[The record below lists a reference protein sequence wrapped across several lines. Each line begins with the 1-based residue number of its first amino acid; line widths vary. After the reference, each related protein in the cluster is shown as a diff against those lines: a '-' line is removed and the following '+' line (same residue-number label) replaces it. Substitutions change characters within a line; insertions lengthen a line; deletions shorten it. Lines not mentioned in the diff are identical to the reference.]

1 MEQRLTAIFALDMVG
16 YSRLMEA
23 DEMGTIVHHKKHRN
37 ELIDP
42 AIIRSGGRIVKE
54 MGDGILAEF
63 TSVAGAVRCAIEIQ
77 IAIPSSETRSP
88 EGELI
93 CYRIGINLG
102 DIMDDGQEVY
112 GDGINVA
119 ARLEQMAEPGGICIS
134 GTAHDTLRSSM
145 DVAFRPLGMITVKNI
160 NRPIQAYYVDLHP
173 SSGDN
178 IGFNSKNGIRF
189 ERRTLWRRVA
199 AGAVICATALLTL
212 ALTPPHYVKDW
223 FEGGGGSPSDAPISI
238 ALFPFSDLSEE
249 TGSSYLSAGI
259 SEDLATEISSRAT
272 LVLITPSTPLKDGTD
287 LAELL
292 DTAAEFGADYVL
304 SGTVQRAGTGPAVS
318 VRLKSVA
325 GGKTLFEKTY
335 ARGVNTLAS
344 VGEDMSV
351 DIISAIPSLQTRSPQ
366 NPDPTYHFPD
376 PAAYDLLLRGNVEF
390 SRFNPAGLDAAEAFY
405 RRAIEAD
412 PEYARPLANIAFI
425 LALRVAFGWSG
436 QPETLASEAEALAE
450 SALRSDPQA
459 HQAYLAK
466 GLLARSQ
473 RQYQKA
479 IANFERAIKI
489 APNSADAHAMIALTH
504 VFAGDPKGGL
514 ASIEKA
520 IERNPDHPFNYLY
533 TKGMAQFHLEE
544 FDAAADNFHLA
555 LVRNPEFIPARLAY
569 VSALSHLGR
578 VNEAEWE
585 LEEVLVRQPEFSLLR
600 EQARAP
606 YANTNDTL
614 RYIQGLKTATEG

>member
-178 IGFNSKNGIRF
+178 IRFNSKNGIRF

-272 LVLITPSTPLKDGTD
+272 LVLITPSTPFK
-287 LAELL
+287 
-292 DTAAEFGADYVL
+292 
-304 SGTVQRAGTGPAVS
+304 R
-318 VRLKSVA
+318 R
-325 GGKTLFEKTY
+325 
-335 ARGVNTLAS
+335 N
-344 VGEDMSV
+344 
-351 DIISAIPSLQTRSPQ
+351 RSCR
-366 NPDPTYHFPD
+366 T
-376 PAAYDLLLRGNVEF
+376 
-390 SRFNPAGLDAAEAFY
+390 S
-405 RRAIEAD
+405 
-412 PEYARPLANIAFI
+412 
-425 LALRVAFGWSG
+425 
-436 QPETLASEAEALAE
+436 
-450 SALRSDPQA
+450 
-459 HQAYLAK
+459 
-466 GLLARSQ
+466 
-473 RQYQKA
+473 
-479 IANFERAIKI
+479 
-489 APNSADAHAMIALTH
+489 
-504 VFAGDPKGGL
+504 
-514 ASIEKA
+514 
-520 IERNPDHPFNYLY
+520 
-533 TKGMAQFHLEE
+533 
-544 FDAAADNFHLA
+544 
-555 LVRNPEFIPARLAY
+555 
-569 VSALSHLGR
+569 
-578 VNEAEWE
+578 
-585 LEEVLVRQPEFSLLR
+585 
-600 EQARAP
+600 
-606 YANTNDTL
+606 
-614 RYIQGLKTATEG
+614 